1 VNYQFLSF
9 VHDKYVSF
17 YEKREEYLLSV
28 FHGYMISNYFLFN
41 RQHEVGEFILLILF
55 IFNFK
60 ANQFLYIKNQN
71 EKVSIEYLKENIV
84 LKIICFTDIQYFKI
98 LIQVKSYNNKTIFVY
113 TIFFS
118 MTIKLINRFL
128 LNLMIMFHNMGKLLS
143 NSRQYFDI
151 FLLRTFLSLDKFIE
165 LLDYYVRGAFNAIKS
180 NNLPTHK

>member
-1 VNYQFLSF
+1 
-9 VHDKYVSF
+9 
-17 YEKREEYLLSV
+17 
-28 FHGYMISNYFLFN
+28 MISNYFLFN

-180 NNLPTHK
+180 NNLPTHKWTLKRASSLLIQ